1 MVDVHGSAFLAFP
14 LHSGSAREADLD
26 NAAQHP
32 DGTGRRP
39 GILIVEDEAD
49 LASTCARFLRRH
61 GYRPRVVYT
70 GSEALEALAVDPPDL
85 VVADLRL
92 PGGVSGLDVVR
103 HARHL
108 ERRIPVILC
117 TAHASDQTRQEAL
130 EAGAAAYLP
139 KPFSL
144 AELRAAIDRALGQVK
159 LASGDTFA

>member
-1 MVDVHGSAFLAFP
+1 VP
-14 LHSGSAREADLD
+14 READLK
-26 NAAQHP
+26 NAAHLP
-32 DGTGRRP
+32 DGTGRSP

-61 GYRPRVVYT
+61 GYHPRVVYT

-92 PGGVSGLDVVR
+92 PGGISGLDVVR
-103 HARHL
+103 HARQL

-117 TAHASDQTRQEAL
+117 TAHASDQSREDAL

-144 AELRAAIDRALGQVK
+144 ADLRKAIDRALSQSR
-159 LASGDTFA
+159 LASEEPFA